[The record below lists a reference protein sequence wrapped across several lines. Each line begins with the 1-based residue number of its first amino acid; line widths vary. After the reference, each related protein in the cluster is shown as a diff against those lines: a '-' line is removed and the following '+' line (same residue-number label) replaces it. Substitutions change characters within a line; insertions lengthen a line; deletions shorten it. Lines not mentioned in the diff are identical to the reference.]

1 MKWANQISKE
11 VAGAGRGKMQ
21 ENEPQLTSLLLL
33 IGRQNGALFLGQ

>member
-21 ENEPQLTSLLLL
+21 ESKPQLTSLLLL
-33 IGRQNGALFLGQ
+33 IGGQNGALFLGQ